1 MRQACVVAAGLWLAA
16 MGAGGVSGAAAQEFR
31 PPQVGAKRT
40 TGTRIG
46 LFGFGTRGGIDLRS
60 PSQMIF
66 GVTLDAGDLFS
77 PRVRLRP
84 SGEIGVFNGVNSFV
98 ASGEVLY
105 RFTEDDQTA
114 IPYVGTGL
122 SIAGHESCGT
132 DPSCPAVWLN
142 LVFGF
147 ELHYRSTFNWLLEYH
162 AMDALRHNRIYIGL
176 TTRRG
181 N

>member
-1 MRQACVVAAGLWLAA
+1 MRQAWVVAVGIGLAA
-16 MGAGGVSGAAAQEFR
+16 AGAAAAAAQEFR
-31 PPQVGAKRT
+31 PPPVGAKSA

-46 LFGFGTRGGIDLRS
+46 LFGFGTRGGIDLRGR
-60 PSQMIF
+60 SQMIF
-66 GVTLDAGDLFS
+66 GVTLDAGDLFT

-84 SGEIGVFNGVNSFV
+84 SGEIGVFNGVNSFA

-122 SIAGHESCGT
+122 SLAGHDGCGS

-147 ELHYRSTFNWLLEYH
+147 ELHYRSTFSWLLEYH
-162 AMDALRHNRIYIGL
+162 AMDALRHNRLYIGL